1 MGIKR
6 KLKDYFNKRKKLKV
20 LKTNNII
27 NIKEYS
33 ANNKTI
39 VFISKVFPAHD
50 KDSGSNRIK
59 EIILQYKKLGFNCI
73 ICVEKIFEDNFYV
86 QFYKKHNC
94 IVFVESFKHKSIY
107 DFLKNIP
114 KVDFYWFNGA
124 ESFDNYFSKIKKISP
139 NSMSIYD
146 MVDIHFLRIKRA
158 IELNPTSTS
167 LQKEYK
173 KFYEIETQ
181 LSRRADKIIAISEK
195 EGLIISEFVDSS
207 KIVIISN
214 IHYPKI
220 KKEERKS
227 FENSKDILFIGS
239 FHDPNI
245 DAIDFLYKEIMPKV
259 WDYLPAVK
267 VNIIGNVMEKLDVS
281 MYPKFNFLG
290 FLEDVENYFKENKI
304 MVAPLRY
311 GAGVKGKIGQAFEF
325 YLPVVTTEIGAEG
338 MNLVNNQNALVLNNA
353 NDFADAIIKL
363 NNDKKLWE
371 TLSQNSEES
380 LKPFLLANVSEK
392 IKTL

>member
-6 KLKDYFNKRKKLKV
+6 KLKYYFSKREKLKV
-20 LKTNNII
+20 LKTSDII
-27 NIKEYS
+27 NIEEYS
-33 ANNKTI
+33 VNNKTI
-39 VFISKVFPAHD
+39 VFISKVFPTHD

-73 ICVEKIFEDNFYV
+73 ICVEKIFEDNLYV

-114 KVDFYWFNGA
+114 KVDFYWYNGA
-124 ESFDNYFSKIKKISP
+124 ETFDNYFSKTKKINPTSTT
-139 NSMSIYD
+139 IYD

-158 IELNPTSTS
+158 IELNPTSIH

-173 KFYEIETQ
+173 KFYKIETQ
-181 LSRRADKIIAISEK
+181 FSKQADKIIAISEK
-195 EGLIISEFVDSS
+195 EKLIMSEFVDCY

-220 KKEERKS
+220 KIEERKS
-227 FENSKDILFIGS
+227 FENSEDILFIGS
-239 FHDPNI
+239 VHEPNI
-245 DAIDFLYKEIMPKV
+245 DAVDFLYKEIMPKV
-259 WDYLPAVK
+259 WDYLPEIK
-267 VNIIGNVMEKLDVS
+267 VNIIGNVMEKLDIS
-281 MYPKFNFLG
+281 LYPKFNFLG
-290 FLEDVENYFKENKI
+290 FVENIENYFKENKI

-338 MNLVNNQNALVLNNA
+338 MNLVNNQNALIENNA

-363 NNDKKLWE
+363 NKDKKLWE
-371 TLSQNSEES
+371 TLSQNAEES